1 MLQSLLKDRFGLTS
15 HFKEKSLRGYHLVVA
30 KNFGADTLA
39 GWLVEQ
45 GFTCQRTGTAK
56 GFRVLQVRPG
66 G

>member
-1 MLQSLLKDRFGLTS
+1 VA
-15 HFKEKSLRGYHLVVA
+15 HLVVA

-56 GFRVLQVRPG
+56 GFRVLQLRPG
-66 G
+66 V